1 MLRQRMSYSCSEKGT
16 YIHNIVSVEYGM
28 AAITKIVLCLYLF
41 QLKITGKKQQLL
53 FRVNVLNVGNW
64 KDTCKRKVTTL
75 SHYLN
80 NLMMLT

>member
-1 MLRQRMSYSCSEKGT
+1 
-16 YIHNIVSVEYGM
+16 M

-64 KDTCKRKVTTL
+64 KDTCKRKAKPLLEQPNDV
-75 SHYLN
+75 N
-80 NLMMLT
+80 IMVK